1 MSVVDFSLLENPIDN
16 AMEGL
21 LSTEADPHH
30 QLHTPPLVMDA
41 DKEENSPH
49 AASSPKISIE
59 PILRSVKEQTK
70 AASKKDSEQVSDQA
84 ESSDDGQQ
92 TAGNSQEETLTE
104 TDLYSDSNMGRDSPL
119 VPPPEARPEIAAMRT
134 LKKSD
139 SVSTEDS
146 FTCETASQRAKRKPS
161 KRPSLKLKLKKVNS
175 ESSSEAPENQTE
187 SGDERSKQR
196 KRRKVEQSEQ
206 YRFRSKRTSVDYS
219 SDAYSHMYKE
229 DKAKEEAAQ
238 NTKVK
243 ERKRKVKTREPVQ
256 YIIINRF
263 KGYKSMRVLLER
275 MDVKANETVHL
286 SDLSRRKR
294 RKRQHTSQTSTSSFG
309 MLRQIVSDVPH
320 ENQSDPLWEAQIE
333 RLGGDDGDAD
343 VDAEDEDGSSD
354 DDSSQDSTNAED
366 SRSRKGHYHAAGV
379 KGGPKKRVMSLHKRM
394 SNAFCGTKTRRT
406 KRKSDKTKSE
416 QTKIWNTLSLLHDA
430 TVAQLSSPN
439 TTYAD
444 EAEKDHKT
452 EFVDVMYK
460 LALFSPP
467 QSEHGGDSPP
477 QPLSPGCPTEEQES
491 AIQKQDEGPRK
502 TPSAAYHT
510 AMKSSLLH
518 QSSIDDSTS
527 EILPLTKSPVQ
538 ALKSSAR
545 SSAANSP
552 SGSDPEAHF
561 SSRQA
566 LALSEYNSSGMNA
579 NNTGSPYAVKEAIVH
594 FNPSKASL
602 FNQSKGYGKDTSP
615 PDLGPPTLHQMSP
628 HSLGSN
634 TGSPP
639 ELVQQEKD
647 QAQHQNQS
655 SNSASL
661 DAYANF
667 FGPVA
672 STGNTG
678 KGSKTHSAAG
688 KQPQGVP
695 AAKECGSRRERSPR
709 KGSAVSSVAQEKKES
724 ASKGPSRSLSL
735 KKSRSGSSS
744 RPVDLTTPDLH
755 LSIAQATSGQTN
767 VNSKEANVE
776 KDGMKEQPRTGSRGR
791 PKGSKS
797 NKEDVNSKV
806 STSKSSSASVEEK
819 GYEKQPP
826 KKMVLARTGIDIQA
840 LRQQE
845 EQNKSKKEE
854 KEQDKK
860 TQQKKSK
867 TTPKKSTEPSPQEKD
882 RSSKELRENRK
893 STEKVV
899 KTKNKKVER
908 QTSSSS
914 KTRGRKRV
922 VETSE
927 SSEEEEYTCIRS
939 QTPPQSPV
947 ECEPPR
953 LERMEPSKGPQKKS
967 AESSSS
973 SSEDEDDDTEE
984 EEEESRPKAMVN
996 MTPIRSPSPVP
1007 FNVRCDMAVP
1017 LVPIA
1022 TPRHPGASPWDRAPP
1037 SVPDGNQG
1045 LRAPIY
1051 VPKRMGDSPG
1061 KSEPAKLP
1069 PKSENVNKTRET
1081 KPEKLEEKGKNIG
1094 KGVQMTES
1102 TVSKNRQEVDAS
1114 SQDSDDETEDEESD
1128 SERRNCHRIDSPIR
1142 SPSPERRHS
1151 ITEEETVSKQPKL
1164 PTEKSSI
1171 PPSKIPRESNL
1182 DVKPPTVPT
1191 EQNQLNES
1199 QNLSASELFS
1209 PENQSDVELFSPE
1222 ATETET
1228 KQTKG
1233 KDTESSTECDDS
1245 EEEDSEEDEKSP
1257 QVVCSPIRS
1266 LSPPQSPTGPNV
1278 EDDQSQQLPVRAI
1291 PTNLSEKQKKVTAKN
1306 EKGGPVKTAPLDTSF
1321 ESTEDEEDPLE
1332 KCERL
1337 SSPIRSPS
1345 PPPSSPTPTQR
1356 SLSAEKGLS
1365 SQEQN
1370 QSASDLFSPDP
1381 LESISSPEKQNEISG
1396 TKDLA
1401 NTKKDDKKEKTKEE
1415 SRDQKGSS
1423 KDSANTRKATA
1434 SKGKQESSDS
1444 EDEETDEDSDET
1456 ENEEIGD
1463 FSPIRSPSP
1472 PPIASPPPMEEED
1485 ISASSQPAEIPASV
1499 IGSPRPDIKS
1509 NFPASPEPMSKKS
1522 ANESKPA
1529 LSPPAEAAKEL
1540 EALKGNDQTSKEALV
1555 SSKRHVFLA
1564 PLDSPNP
1571 VVSERE
1577 EGEVR
1582 TDDETGQESEEEVKP
1597 SRKTNT
1603 GVKGDTLGKEDREE
1617 GELTETSTCR
1627 SSPVHSH
1634 ATVSSDE
1641 EETEKRTV
1649 TLMPPKLVL
1658 PEKDPSDENNS
1669 RSVKTDTDSADTV
1682 KSVTDTSDSVKTVI
1696 DTQDAAKSVAD
1707 TQDEV
1712 QSVSE
1717 TQDVVKSTLDTKSTG
1732 GTEGETTS
1740 IKDSLETAKEE
1751 KEPSQD
1757 EESGESSSEEES
1769 EDERPQVI
1777 TCDSPIRSPS
1787 PVRDAELL
1795 DIPAVDIGHSTEME
1809 SAQKKDDT
1817 KLEKEKEDKDSE
1829 LQREQQKRKSE
1840 MENEQQR
1847 RKAEKDSDQDNN
1859 QVQSESGKN
1868 NPVTPKEKE
1877 TAIKTASSDDDD
1889 DDDEDEDSDDEDDN
1903 VSRHEAAMSIRSP
1916 SPIRSPNHIEEEI
1929 EKGKG
1934 DTDMEN
1940 DQQKDDT
1947 KASTE
1952 KGESESKEAKEKPS
1966 TVEDDSSDDDEDE
1979 SDDED
1984 DCKREPALSIRSLS
1998 PIQSPSHIAEEIEKG
2013 KEDTNMENYQQ
2024 KNDTQT
2030 ESEKGKSES
2039 KGEVKE
2045 KPSTVEEGSSD
2056 DDDEDESDD
2065 EDDVERKREPAL
2077 SIRSLSPIQSPSHI
2091 AEEIEKGNTDMEN
2104 NQPKND
2110 TKTESEKGKSESETP
2125 KEEKPSGVEDGS
2137 SDDDEDESDDEDDV
2151 ERKREPALSIR
2162 SLSPIQS
2169 PSHIAEEIEKGKD
2182 DTDMESNQQ
2191 KNDTKTES
2199 EKGKSESKGEVKE
2212 KPSTVEEGSSDEDES
2227 DDEDD
2232 CKREKALS
2240 IRSLSPIQSPRHTE
2254 EEVEKGKEGT
2264 DMESNQH
2271 DTKAESEKGKSES
2284 ETPKEEKPS
2293 GVEDGSSDDD
2303 EDESDDEDVERKRE
2317 PALSIRSLSPIQ
2329 SPSHIEEEIE
2339 KGKGDTEMESGQQK
2353 NDTKAKSEKGKS
2365 ESEAPKVEKPSTV
2378 EDGSSDDEDESDD
2391 EDDVEHKREP
2401 ALSIRSLSPIQS
2413 PSHIAEEIEKGKGDT
2428 DIESNQQ
2435 NNDTKAESEKGK
2447 SESKEAKEEKPSTG
2461 EDGSSDDDEDES
2473 EDDVEHKREPALSI
2487 RSLSPI
2493 QSPSHTEDER
2503 EHGKNDAETK
2513 SQEKVDDKEGNEKA
2527 KEDTERPNEEA
2538 IKRKST
2544 SSDEDEEDSDEEV
2557 ESRREVA
2564 LSIRSP
2570 SPIQSPSPSDD
2581 EMEKEKSDIEKEREM
2596 RKSDTEK
2603 DSEKG
2608 KNSTKEESEKGKNG
2622 AKPVNKDQPKMNDA
2636 SSDEDDDEDDS
2647 DEDIECSQQV
2657 ARSIRSPSPI
2667 QSPNQSEDETVK
2679 TDAVMESEQL
2689 KNDSERESEK
2699 EGKNTRNETDKS
2711 DVKSSEEKQAGIKYA
2726 VSENEE
2732 DEEED
2737 SDEEDD
2743 NESRREEALSIRS
2756 PSPIQSP
2763 SHSEDEREKNDAV
2776 VESEQQKKS
2785 KVESE
2790 KEKTDA
2796 EIKEKSGMI
2805 DSQDE
2810 VENVKSDVKSPK
2822 ENQTATKNEGS
2833 DDDEEEEDD
2842 SDEDEDRPQA
2852 ALSIRSPSPI
2862 QSPDHDM
2869 GADLK
2874 DDTIRS
2880 PSPIQSPEQG
2890 SCGDRSGQPAVI
2902 PLTIDTTSVV
2912 DPRTRRP
2919 FMHPV
2924 PSPGATAKYGS
2935 TGNMAADDRSTGDH
2949 TDFPGLPPHS
2959 TDSKSEGPLSD
2970 QGIPDQTATPK
2981 AAAIREGTAKPPS
2994 RNDNQNDSPSSNR
3007 AHLVGSD
3014 GDRLNRQSGA
3024 SDGGDS
3030 GGGRRSPPQGGGGG
3044 GAIQSSERA
3053 VTVLRP
3059 AVGPPS
3065 RQAVADTAGSAQMGH
3080 QQQQQ
3085 QEAFFS
3091 DHSDAQQQ
3099 RPR

>member
-49 AASSPKISIE
+49 AASSPKISME

-70 AASKKDSEQVSDQA
+70 AASNKKDSEQVSDQA

-294 RKRQHTSQTSTSSFG
+294 RKRQHASQTSTSSFG

-477 QPLSPGCPTEEQES
+477 QPLSPGCPTEEQET

-678 KGSKTHSAAG
+678 KASKTGG
-688 KQPQGVP
+688 KQPQVP
-695 AAKECGSRRERSPR
+695 AAKEGASRRERSPR
-709 KGSAVSSVAQEKKES
+709 KGSAVSSAAQEKKES
-724 ASKGPSRSLSL
+724 ASRGPSRSLSL

-755 LSIAQATSGQTN
+755 SSIAQATSGQTN

-776 KDGMKEQPRTGSRGR
+776 KDGMNDQPRTGSRGR
-791 PKGSKS
+791 PKGSKT

-806 STSKSSSASVEEK
+806 STSKSSIASVEEK
-819 GYEKQPP
+819 GYEKQPL

-882 RSSKELRENRK
+882 RSAKELRENRK

-973 SSEDEDDDTEE
+973 SEDEDDDTEE

-1022 TPRHPGASPWDRAPP
+1022 TPRHPGASPWDRVP
-1037 SVPDGNQG
+1037 SVVPDANQG

-1069 PKSENVNKTRET
+1069 PKSENINKTKET
-1081 KPEKLEEKGKNIG
+1081 KPENLEEKGKNMG
-1094 KGVQMTES
+1094 KEIVQMTES

-1114 SQDSDDETEDEESD
+1114 SQDSDEETEDEESD

-1164 PTEKSSI
+1164 PTEKS
-1171 PPSKIPRESNL
+1171 KIPRESSL
-1182 DVKPPTVPT
+1182 DVKNPKVPT

-1199 QNLSASELFS
+1199 QNLSASDLFS

-1233 KDTESSTECDDS
+1233 KDTESSTECEDS

-1266 LSPPQSPTGPNV
+1266 LSPPQSPAGPNV
-1278 EDDQSQQLPVRAI
+1278 EDDQSQPLPVRAI
-1291 PTNLSEKQKKVTAKN
+1291 PTNLSEKQKKVAPKK
-1306 EKGGPVKTAPLDTSF
+1306 EKGVPAKTVPLDTSF
-1321 ESTEDEEDPLE
+1321 ESTEDEEDALE

-1345 PPPSSPTPTQR
+1345 PPPSSPAPTQR
-1356 SLSAEKGLS
+1356 PLSAEKGLS

-1381 LESISSPEKQNEISG
+1381 MESISSPEKQNEISG
-1396 TKDLA
+1396 TENLN
-1401 NTKKDDKKEKTKEE
+1401 NTKKDDKTEKTKEE
-1415 SRDQKGSS
+1415 SGDQKGSS

-1444 EDEETDEDSDET
+1444 EDEETDEDSEEET
-1456 ENEEIGD
+1456 DNEEIGD

-1509 NFPASPEPMSKKS
+1509 NFPASPEHMSKKS

-1529 LSPPAEAAKEL
+1529 LSPPAEAVKDL
-1540 EALKGNDQTSKEALV
+1540 EAGEGNNQTSKEALAA
-1555 SSKRHVFLA
+1555 SKRHVFLA

-1603 GVKGDTLGKEDREE
+1603 GVKGNTLGRDDREE

-1634 ATVSSDE
+1634 VSSDE
-1641 EETEKRTV
+1641 EEEEKRTV

-1669 RSVKTDTDSADTV
+1669 RSVKTDTESADTV

-1732 GTEGETTS
+1732 GTGEETTS
-1740 IKDSLETAKEE
+1740 IKDSSERAKEE

-1795 DIPAVDIGHSTEME
+1795 DIPAVDIGQSSEME

-1817 KLEKEKEDKDSE
+1817 KVEKEKGNKDSE
-1829 LQREQQKRKSE
+1829 LQREQQKGNSE
-1840 MENEQQR
+1840 MENEQEK

-1859 QVQSESGKN
+1859 QVESESGKN

-1877 TAIKTASSDDDD
+1877 TASKTASSDDDD
-1889 DDDEDEDSDDEDDN
+1889 EDDEDEDSDDEDDN

-1916 SPIRSPNHIEEEI
+1916 SPIRSPNHMEEEVEKEKEDADMENGQQMNDTKARSEKAKSESKEVKEEKPSTVDDGSSDDDEDESDDEDDVEHKRKPALSIRSLSPIQSPSHIAEEI
-1929 EKGKG
+1929 EKGNG
-1934 DTDMEN
+1934 DTEMESGQN
-1940 DQQKDDT
+1940 KKDT
-1947 KASTE
+1947 KAESV
-1952 KGESESKEAKEKPS
+1952 KGKSESKEVKEEKPS
-1966 TVEDDSSDDDEDE
+1966 TVEDVSSEDESDDEDDVERKREPALSIRSLSPIQSPSHIAEEIKKGNGDTEMESDQHKKDTKAESVKGKSESKESKEEKPSKVEEGSSDDEDE

-1998 PIQSPSHIAEEIEKG
+1998 PIQSPSHIEEEIEKG
-2013 KEDTNMENYQQ
+2013 KGDTGMESDQQNNDTKTEREKGKIDSKEAKEERPATVEDGSSDDDESDDEDDVEHKREPALSIRSLSPIQSPSHIAEEIKKGKGDTDIEINQQ
-2024 KNDTQT
+2024 KIDTKA
-2030 ESEKGKSES
+2030 ESEKGKRES
-2039 KGEVKE
+2039 KEAKEE

-2091 AEEIEKGNTDMEN
+2091 EEEIEKGKGDTDMES
-2104 NQPKND
+2104 NQQKID
-2110 TKTESEKGKSESETP
+2110 TKVESEKGKSESETP
-2125 KEEKPSGVEDGS
+2125 KEEK
-2137 SDDDEDESDDEDDV
+2137 
-2151 ERKREPALSIR
+2151 
-2162 SLSPIQS
+2162 
-2169 PSHIAEEIEKGKD
+2169 
-2182 DTDMESNQQ
+2182 
-2191 KNDTKTES
+2191 
-2199 EKGKSESKGEVKE
+2199 
-2212 KPSTVEEGSSDEDES
+2212 EGSS
-2227 DDEDD
+2227 
-2232 CKREKALS
+2232 
-2240 IRSLSPIQSPRHTE
+2240 
-2254 EEVEKGKEGT
+2254 
-2264 DMESNQH
+2264 
-2271 DTKAESEKGKSES
+2271 
-2284 ETPKEEKPS
+2284 
-2293 GVEDGSSDDD
+2293 
-2303 EDESDDEDVERKRE
+2303 
-2317 PALSIRSLSPIQ
+2317 
-2329 SPSHIEEEIE
+2329 
-2339 KGKGDTEMESGQQK
+2339 
-2353 NDTKAKSEKGKS
+2353 
-2365 ESEAPKVEKPSTV
+2365 
-2378 EDGSSDDEDESDD
+2378 
-2391 EDDVEHKREP
+2391 
-2401 ALSIRSLSPIQS
+2401 
-2413 PSHIAEEIEKGKGDT
+2413 
-2428 DIESNQQ
+2428 
-2435 NNDTKAESEKGK
+2435 
-2447 SESKEAKEEKPSTG
+2447 
-2461 EDGSSDDDEDES
+2461 DDEDES

-2513 SQEKVDDKEGNEKA
+2513 SEEKVDDKEANEKA

-2538 IKRKST
+2538 ITRKST

-2557 ESRREVA
+2557 ESRRKVA

-2581 EMEKEKSDIEKEREM
+2581 EMEKEKSDIEKGRES
-2596 RKSDTEK
+2596 R
-2603 DSEKG
+2603 
-2608 KNSTKEESEKGKNG
+2608 KNG
-2622 AKPVNKDQPKMNDA
+2622 AKPVHEDPPKINDA

-2667 QSPNQSEDETVK
+2667 QSPNQSEDETEK
-2679 TDAVMESEQL
+2679 TGAVMESEQL
-2689 KNDSERESEK
+2689 KNNTERESEK

-2790 KEKTDA
+2790 KEKTDS

-2810 VENVKSDVKSPK
+2810 VENAKNDVKSPK
-2822 ENQTATKNEGS
+2822 ENQTATENAGTDEEEEEDS
-2833 DDDEEEEDD
+2833 DDDE
-2842 SDEDEDRPQA
+2842 DRPKA

-2890 SCGDRSGQPAVI
+2890 SCADRSGQPAVI

-2935 TGNMAADDRSTGDH
+2935 TGNMAADDRSTGDN
-2949 TDFPGLPPHS
+2949 TDSPGLPPHS
-2959 TDSKSEGPLSD
+2959 KDSKSEGPLSD

-3007 AHLVGSD
+3007 AHLGGSD
-3014 GDRLNRQSGA
+3014 RHRENRQSGA
-3024 SDGGDS
+3024 SDGGGGDS
-3030 GGGRRSPPQGGGGG
+3030 GRRSPPQGGGGGGG

-3085 QEAFFS
+3085 QQEAFFS